1 METFILIGITGIGL
15 GALYFLVASGLSLI
29 YGLMGVLNFAHGGFL
44 TVGAFVG
51 FWVAS
56 KTGFETSMPEFIL
69 AMLVGGLAAGL
80 FALLIEQLL
89 ITRLYDRH
97 IDQALV
103 TVGVSLVVGAVLG
116 GWFGNDLR
124 MFPAPMWFLSAI
136 DVGGA
141 KIPADRVVYIATAVL
156 LLVGNWALLKF
167 TRIGLI
173 IRAGVENRNM
183 VNALGIN
190 VRRAFSTVFFL
201 GGFAAGVGGV
211 LVSVY
216 SNGVSPL
223 IAGTYLIY
231 GFIVV
236 VIGGMGSVPGSFI
249 AAMMIGVIRQFANYY
264 ATGLGDFVVVILL
277 AAVLLI
283 RPQGL
288 LGKVRA

>member
-1 METFILIGITGIGL
+1 MDTFILIGITGIGL
-15 GALYFLVASGLSLI
+15 GALYFLIASGLSLI
-29 YGLMGVLNFAHGGFL
+29 YGLMGVLNFAHGSFL

-51 FWVAS
+51 YWVAS
-56 KTGFETSMPEFIL
+56 KMGFDITLPKFIF
-69 AMLVGGLAAGL
+69 AMIVGGLAAGL

-89 ITRLYDRH
+89 ITRLYERH

-116 GWFGNDLR
+116 GWFGNDLK
-124 MFPAPMWFLSAI
+124 MFPTPAWFSTAI
-136 DVGGA
+136 TIGGA
-141 KIPADRVVYIATAVL
+141 RIPADRAVYIATAVL
-156 LLVGNWALLKF
+156 LLVGNWALLKY

-236 VIGGMGSVPGSFI
+236 VIGGMGSVPGSFL

-277 AAVLLI
+277 AVVLLI

>member
-56 KTGFETSMPEFIL
+56 KTGFETSMSEFIL

-124 MFPAPMWFLSAI
+124 MFPAPLWFLTAI

-141 KIPADRVVYIATAVL
+141 KIPADRIVYITTAIL
-156 LLVGNWALLKF
+156 LLVGNWAILKF

-201 GGFAAGVGGV
+201 GGFSAGVGGV

>member
-1 METFILIGITGIGL
+1 
-15 GALYFLVASGLSLI
+15 
-29 YGLMGVLNFAHGGFL
+29 YGLMGVLNFAHGSFL

-56 KTGFETSMPEFIL
+56 KMGFETTIPEFLL
-69 AMLVGGLAAGL
+69 AMIIGGLAAGL

-89 ITRLYDRH
+89 ITRLYERH

-124 MFPAPMWFLSAI
+124 MFPAPVWFLTAI
-136 DVGGA
+136 DIGGA
-141 KIPADRVVYIATAVL
+141 QIPADRVIYISTAIL
-156 LLVGNWALLKF
+156 LLIGNWALLKF

-173 IRAGVENRNM
+173 IRAGVENRHM
-183 VNALGIN
+183 VDALGIN
-190 VRRAFSTVFFL
+190 VRKAFSTVFFL

-223 IAGTYLIY
+223 IAGSYLIY

-236 VIGGMGSVPGSFI
+236 VIGGMGSVPGSFL
-249 AAMMIGVIRQFANYY
+249 AAMLIGIIKQFANYY

-277 AAVLLI
+277 AVVLLI

>member
-1 METFILIGITGIGL
+1 
-15 GALYFLVASGLSLI
+15 
-29 YGLMGVLNFAHGGFL
+29 MGVLNFAHGSFL
-44 TVGAFVG
+44 SVGAFAG
-51 FWVAS
+51 YWIARQL
-56 KTGFETSMPEFIL
+56 GPETSMVDFVI
-69 AMLVGGLAAGL
+69 AMIVGGLAAGL
-80 FALLIEQLL
+80 FALLMEQLL

-103 TVGVSLVVGAVLG
+103 TVGVALVVGALLG
-116 GWFGNDLR
+116 GWFGNDLI
-124 MFPAPMWFLSAI
+124 MFPTPMWFLTAVN
-136 DVGGA
+136 VGGA
-141 KIPADRVVYIATAVL
+141 MIPADRIIYIATAVL
-156 LLVGNWALLKF
+156 LLFGNWVLLKY

-223 IAGTYLIY
+223 IAGSYLIY

-236 VIGGMGSVPGSFI
+236 VIGGMGSVPGSFL
-249 AAMMIGVIRQFANYY
+249 AAMLIGVIRQFANYY
-264 ATGLGDFVVVILL
+264 VTGLGDFVVVILL
-277 AAVLLI
+277 AGVLLI